1 MPDTY
6 TFWTPTERSAFVA
19 FWGDGTVDEG
29 PMLGADEV
37 ICDACDCDIC
47 FTPVPLADGYALC
60 DDCFKVRFGLT
71 VEEAAAKE
79 DIVITRK
86 EEE

>member
-6 TFWTPTERSAFVA
+6 TFWTPTERPAFVA
-19 FWGDGTVDEG
+19 FWGDGEIEEG
-29 PMLGADEV
+29 PTLGADEV
-37 ICDACDCDIC
+37 ICDSCNGDIR

-60 DDCFKVRFGLT
+60 DDCFKERFGLT

-79 DIVITRK
+79 GIVITRK

>member
-19 FWGDGTVDEG
+19 FWDDGTVDEG

-60 DDCFKVRFGLT
+60 DDCFKERFGLT

-79 DIVITRK
+79 GVVITRK